1 MVRKAL
7 KIAGWIVLVLLLL
20 FAVQLWRN
28 WDTVQRVF
36 LGGLKVYETVPPELP
51 VEIKRP
57 AFLVFSKTNAFRHE
71 EAIPAA
77 AKMFETLAQEKGW
90 GIYQTENGAAFT
102 PEILA
107 RFDAVVF
114 SNVSGDVFTPDQRKA
129 FQTFLE
135 SGGGYLG
142 IHAAGDNSHKDWDW
156 YMTGIIGATFTQH
169 TMDPQFQEALVVTE
183 DKAHPA
189 TQGLP
194 ASWRRT
200 EEWYSFDKSPRKTG
214 AHVLI
219 TVDES
224 TYNPVGMF
232 EKDLRMGDHPMVWA
246 RCVGAEGTKRG
257 RAIYS
262 AFGHRAEAFAEPEH
276 QRLLANGLA
285 WAMRLNGSEC
295 DAPAVAPTP
304 EAKP

>member
-1 MVRKAL
+1 M

-20 FAVQLWRN
+20 LAVRLWQH

-36 LGGLKVYETVPPELP
+36 LGGVKVYETVPPQLP
-51 VEIKRP
+51 ADIQRP

-77 AKMFETLAQEKGW
+77 AQMFEALAREKGW
-90 GIYQTENGAAFT
+90 GIYQTENGAAFM

-129 FQTFLE
+129 FETWME
-135 SGGGYLG
+135 SGGGYVG
-142 IHAAGDNSHKDWDW
+142 IHAAGDSSHKAWDW
-156 YMTGIIGATFTQH
+156 YMTEIIGTTFTQH
-169 TMDPQFQEALVVTE
+169 TLDPQFQEALVVTE
-183 DKAHPA
+183 DKDHPV
-189 TQGLP
+189 TRGLP
-194 ASWRRT
+194 ASWRRI
-200 EEWYSFDKSPRKTG
+200 EEWYSFDRSPRKTG

-232 EKDLRMGDHPMVWA
+232 GMDLRMGDHPMVWT
-246 RCVGAEGTKRG
+246 RCVGAEGSRRG
-257 RAIYS
+257 RVLYS

-276 QRLLANGLA
+276 RHLLANGLA
-285 WAMRLNGSEC
+285 WAMRLKGSEC
-295 DAPAVAPTP
+295 DAPPAAPTP
-304 EAKP
+304 EAMP